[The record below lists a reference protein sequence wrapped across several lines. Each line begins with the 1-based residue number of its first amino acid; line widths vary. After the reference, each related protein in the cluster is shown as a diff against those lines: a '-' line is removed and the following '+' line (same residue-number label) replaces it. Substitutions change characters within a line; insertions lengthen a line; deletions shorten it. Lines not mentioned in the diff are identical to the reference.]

1 MPGSIFHKRLRFFHL
16 QLRGGDG
23 QLKSA
28 VGTEDGAAA
37 GECVL
42 LCAAAG
48 ILLLHQRAEQ
58 CGSESLFFFHIALI
72 GIRESSIL
80 SLQQFRING
89 YVAVLQKKDGL
100 VDQILC
106 RTVLRIAAGSDEQQ
120 QENIEQQQY
129 HEDDVFQ
136 PVSFHKRQASQSQ
149 CYFCSQVGE
158 SVSLPSSQ

>member
-1 MPGSIFHKRLRFFHL
+1 MPGDAGSILLLCSGGRWDQDVYKRQGVLCRAIFFHKHLRFFHL

-58 CGSESLFFFHIALI
+58 CGSES
-72 GIRESSIL
+72 RC
-80 SLQQFRING
+80 
-89 YVAVLQKKDGL
+89 V
-100 VDQILC
+100 
-106 RTVLRIAAGSDEQQ
+106 
-120 QENIEQQQY
+120 
-129 HEDDVFQ
+129 
-136 PVSFHKRQASQSQ
+136 
-149 CYFCSQVGE
+149 
-158 SVSLPSSQ
+158 